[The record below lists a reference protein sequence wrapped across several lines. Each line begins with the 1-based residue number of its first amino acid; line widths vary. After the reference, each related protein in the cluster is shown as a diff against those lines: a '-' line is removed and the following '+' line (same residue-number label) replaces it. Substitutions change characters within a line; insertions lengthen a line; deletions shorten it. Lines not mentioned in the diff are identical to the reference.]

1 MNGREEEKKAIGR
14 DSIVP
19 TRMYHADAPSP
30 ELTNRLRGLF
40 SIRTR
45 CHSGLEERQQW
56 KKGRKEACFRQRL
69 FIAFASPTF
78 PFLPFS
84 AFGLRAAPP
93 CATSFTHH
101 CALHFDSSCS
111 ERRALNRLH
120 RAGERRSGKGERA
133 REHAGHRQVN
143 HPRAKERREEEI
155 HTRIHTHIHTHTH
168 KAPTQKRSIK
178 SSRKTELANESL
190 ARSNGAM
197 AAAADVAAAP
207 LAGDSA
213 GRVCQRD
220 AV

>member
-1 MNGREEEKKAIGR
+1 MEKGQKGGVLQATSFYSLRLAHLPLSPVFRIWA
-14 DSIVP
+14 
-19 TRMYHADAPSP
+19 AD
-30 ELTNRLRGLF
+30 R
-40 SIRTR
+40 
-45 CHSGLEERQQW
+45 
-56 KKGRKEACFRQRL
+56 
-69 FIAFASPTF
+69 
-78 PFLPFS
+78 
-84 AFGLRAAPP
+84 PP
-93 CATSFTHH
+93 CATSFTHR
-101 CALHFDSSCS
+101 CALHFDSSCG

-120 RAGERRSGKGERA
+120 KAGERRSGKGERA

-143 HPRAKERREEEI
+143 HPRGKERREEEI